1 MTTKIKTNII
11 KFGEYSFT
19 KDRAFAIKPVKPP
32 KQVGYTMLAEFQTTS
47 DYLYVRSDYKINPD
61 SALQNLINHDF
72 IVKTGITKL
81 TVKLGGLD
89 IQTDYNEYKFYRPLK
104 DERMYDSSGFPNE
117 DNVSINENDCLKFGE
132 CLTFMNQTFD
142 KNKFDELLK
151 AQTGPSMLQSTTNR
165 PFGETINDKD
175 NINILKKITSNEK
188 NNLAI
193 PKNGE
198 TYAIVRTKVV
208 ADKSPYHIAFVL
220 YTHNNVNITLEAE
233 ADNRNDYQP
242 KFCLYDTNPDGHTF
256 HRRWSGELF
265 KNDTST
271 AGSDRYN
278 SLYNNGETIVLKTN
292 VNNIITKI
300 NKKNKP
306 TNDIQNNVYK
316 KRRVGG
322 TFKKRI
328 YSKTKKKVTIRY
340 KKYKKIKYKK

>member
-1 MTTKIKTNII
+1 
-11 KFGEYSFT
+11 
-19 KDRAFAIKPVKPP
+19 
-32 KQVGYTMLAEFQTTS
+32 
-47 DYLYVRSDYKINPD
+47 
-61 SALQNLINHDF
+61 
-72 IVKTGITKL
+72 
-81 TVKLGGLD
+81 
-89 IQTDYNEYKFYRPLK
+89 
-104 DERMYDSSGFPNE
+104 
-117 DNVSINENDCLKFGE
+117 
-132 CLTFMNQTFD
+132 
-142 KNKFDELLK
+142 
-151 AQTGPSMLQSTTNR
+151 
-165 PFGETINDKD
+165 
-175 NINILKKITSNEK
+175 
-188 NNLAI
+188 LAI